1 MTFKKS
7 DCLDVASDE
16 CVVIVKN
23 EIITKYEFKIFNFLS
38 HCTAV
43 LIALLTYF

>member
-16 CVVIVKN
+16 CVIVKN

>member
-7 DCLDVASDE
+7 SCLDVASDE
-16 CVVIVKN
+16 CVIVKN
-23 EIITKYEFKIFNFLS
+23 EIITKCEVKIFDFLS